1 MARHTEY
8 VPGLHAD
15 GPIESIDEDLLGRD
29 SLVNL
34 MAAEILQAPAQD
46 GFVLSLMGPWGAG
59 KSSVLNLV
67 QGELGDRA
75 EVLRFDPW
83 LFSGAEQLVTR
94 FFTELGGQL
103 RTSKSAVMRELAGQ
117 FLTYGE
123 AVSPLV
129 PLIFGR
135 TGAAVAAVLQG
146 GRAATKTKGK
156 SAVAQRSELQRR
168 LAEIE
173 RPIVVFVDDLD
184 RLTPEE
190 VREVVRLV
198 KLVGDLPGV
207 RYVLAFDRR
216 RVELALGDR
225 AEDGRAYLEKI
236 VQAPHDLPLMD
247 PAKLRRFAIEVLNER
262 LTGVQLPFFSQAA
275 WGNLYGAGV
284 APMMKTL
291 RDARR
296 FANVAPAALTLTG
309 GEVAAHDVLALEAL
323 RIFDPD
329 VHGAIPDL
337 ADVLTGSGIDLRPQ
351 QEIDAEASTRMQQT
365 LERSAHP
372 EAARHLLRLLF
383 PAAGHLLGGS
393 RGIARDWRARRRVA
407 DTSVLDIYLRATIGE
422 GAVSTS
428 YVREV
433 LGAMNEPSKLRELL
447 ETTPDEQLADLCD
460 RLTELQSAFPADHAG
475 DAAMIVALQEL
486 RLSDR
491 GHGPMS
497 APARWSVIGLVDAL
511 LSKTADPLAAVRKM
525 INVAPDL
532 SYALRV
538 ANRYG
543 TFKDREE
550 REREREILDE
560 QATHD
565 TLEDVRGRVRSASA
579 EQLRRE
585 PELRTL
591 LAGILQPDETAGRA
605 EIAAKARDDEIMRA
619 LVRQSFGWGYR
630 SNDAGTWP
638 IPQLDWEG
646 LLRMLGE
653 DVLNKRVL
661 ELAPSIVPVDADE
674 RTAWELAVRY
684 AAGEEPPR
692 FP

>member
-1 MARHTEY
+1 
-8 VPGLHAD
+8 VSSLHAD
-15 GPIESIDEDLLGRD
+15 GPIGSINEDLLGRA
-29 SLVNL
+29 SLVKL
-34 MAAEILQAPAQD
+34 IAAEILQAPTED
-46 GFVLSLMGPWGAG
+46 GFVLSLMAPWGAG
-59 KSSVLNLV
+59 KTSVLNLIE
-67 QGELGDRA
+67 GELGGRA

-94 FFTELGGQL
+94 FFAELGGQL
-103 RTSKSAVMRELAGQ
+103 RASKSDAMRDLAGE
-117 FLTYGE
+117 FLSYGDI
-123 AVSPLV
+123 VSPLV

-135 TGAAVAAVLQG
+135 TGTAVTAVLQRR
-146 GRAATKTKGK
+146 RASGKPKDK
-156 SAVAQRSELQRR
+156 SALEQRR
-168 LAEIE
+168 ELRHRLGKLE
-173 RPIVVFVDDLD
+173 RPIVVFVDDID
-184 RLTPEE
+184 RLAPEE

-216 RVELALGDR
+216 RVELALGEG

-247 PAKLRRFAIEVLNER
+247 PGKLRRFALEVLNER
-262 LTGVQLPFFSQAA
+262 LRGVQLSFFSQAA

-329 VHGAIPDL
+329 VHGAIPDI
-337 ADVLTGSGIDLRPQ
+337 AGILTGSGIDLRPQ
-351 QEIDAEASTRMQQT
+351 EEIDAETGTRMQQT
-365 LERSAHP
+365 LKGSAHP
-372 EAARHLLRLLF
+372 EAARHLLRQLF

-393 RGIARDWRARRRVA
+393 RGVAWEWRARRRVA
-407 DTSVLDIYLRATIGE
+407 DTSVLDIYLQATIGE
-422 GAVSTS
+422 DAVSTS
-428 YVREV
+428 HMREV
-433 LGAMNEPSKLRELL
+433 LGAMNEPPKLRELL
-447 ETTPDEQLADLCD
+447 EATPDEQLADLCD

-475 DAAMIVALQEL
+475 DAAMVVALQEL

-491 GHGPMS
+491 SHGPMS
-497 APARWSVIGLVDAL
+497 APARWRVTGLVDAL
-511 LSKTADPLAAVRKM
+511 LGKAADPLAAVRKM
-525 INVAPDL
+525 IDVGPDL

-550 REREREILDE
+550 REREILDE
-560 QATHD
+560 QATRAALD
-565 TLEDVRGRVRSASA
+565 DVRGRVRRAAA

-585 PELRTL
+585 PELRIL
-591 LAGILQPDETAGRA
+591 LAGILEPDEAAGRA
-605 EIAAKARDDEIMRA
+605 EIVVKARDDDLMRA
-619 LVRQSFGWGYR
+619 LMRQSFGWGYR
-630 SNDAGTWP
+630 SNETGTWP
-638 IPQLDWEG
+638 IPQLDWDG

-653 DVLNKRVL
+653 DVLSKRVL
-661 ELAPSIVPVDADE
+661 ELAPSIEPADE
-674 RTAWELAVRY
+674 DERVAWELAVRY
-684 AAGEEPPR
+684 ASGEKPPR